1 MRTKS
6 ELLSTATAAIGGGGI
21 AWLLADPIMGKH
33 IRLEAPNDQGAPAA
47 KFKELT
53 DEFVKTAKELKESND
68 AVKQV
73 AETAMTEVKNLEKVT
88 DETKKLFDDLF
99 GKHNGLNL
107 KFEEIE
113 QKLARRG
120 KDDDEAPILKT
131 IGEHVVENEGVKKM
145 NSASKSHANMTIAR
159 KDLLSITATWGA
171 TTSVGNSLTTPL
183 RVPGIIMPPE
193 RQLTIRD
200 LLAPG
205 QTNSN
210 MVEYAQETGF
220 TNNARVVSEGAVKPK
235 SELTFN
241 LKSAPVRTIANI
253 FKASRQILD
262 DAPALRSYID
272 ARARY
277 GLRLREEEELLAG
290 DGTGQHI
297 LGIIPQA
304 TAYSAAFSPVGEQMI
319 DKVRLAML
327 QAILAEF
334 PPTGTVMNPIDWARI
349 QLTKDGE
356 GRYIIGNPAD
366 GNVPRLWNLPIVET
380 QAMDPDTFLTGNFN
394 AAAQI
399 FDRMDIEIL
408 LSTENVDDFERNMVT
423 IRVEERLALAVYRPE
438 AFVYG
443 DFGNVT

>member
-1 MRTKS
+1 MKTIAS
-6 ELLSTATAAIGGGGI
+6 LMSTAAIAGGGI
-21 AWLLADPIMGKH
+21 GWLVADPIMGRH
-33 IRLEAPNDQGAPAA
+33 IRFDKPNEGGDPPDLKVIAKDFAEAA
-47 KFKELT
+47 E
-53 DEFVKTAKELKESND
+53 
-68 AVKQV
+68 AVKKSNEEV
-73 AETAMTEVKNLEKVT
+73 KKIAESAAEEVKNLGKMT
-88 DETKKLFDDLF
+88 GETKESFDKLFA
-99 GKHNGLNL
+99 KHNEL
-107 KFEEIE
+107 KAGFDELQ

-120 KDDDEAPILKT
+120 GDNDDEQKLKT
-131 IGEHVVENEGVKKM
+131 LGEHVIENDEVKKLT
-145 NSASKSHANMTIAR
+145 SSTRGKAAVKISR
-159 KDLLSITATWGA
+159 KDLMELPATWGNN
-171 TTSVGNSLTTPL
+171 TSDSNSLISAT
-183 RVPGIIMPPE
+183 RVPGIIAPPD

-210 MVEYAQETGF
+210 MIEYAQETGF
-220 TNNARVVSEGAVKPK
+220 TNNARVVTEGQTKPK
-235 SELTFN
+235 SELTFE
-241 LKSAPVRTIANI
+241 LQSAPVRTIAHI

-277 GLRLREEEELLAG
+277 GLRYAEEQELLAG
-290 DGTGQHI
+290 DGTGQHL

-304 TAYSAAFSPVGEQMI
+304 TAYSAAFTPADAQNI
-319 DKVRLAML
+319 DTIRLAML
-327 QAILAEF
+327 QVILAEF
-334 PPTGTVMNPIDWARI
+334 PPTGTVLNPIDWARI

-380 QAMDPDTFLTGNFN
+380 QAMDEDTFLTGNFKM
-394 AAAQI
+394 AAQI

-408 LSTENVDDFERNMVT
+408 LSTENSTDFEKNMVT
-423 IRVEERLALAVYRPE
+423 IRAEERLALAVYRPE